1 MSGACAGGGTLLL
14 VEGPAGV
21 GKTEL
26 VREARA
32 AAVQAGVTPLEARGS
47 ELEQP
52 FAFGIVRQL
61 LEPMIGEAPERAELF
76 AGAAGPAA
84 RLFEPDERRVDRVPM
99 SGSRPCTAST
109 GWS

>member
-1 MSGACAGGGTLLL
+1 MSSATSALREREHELGALRERLEGACVGEGTLLL

-32 AAVQAGVTPLEARGS
+32 AALQAGVRPLEARGS

-61 LEPMIGEAPERAELF
+61 LEPMIGEASGDSESVRRCGRSR
-76 AGAAGPAA
+76 GAP
-84 RLFEPDERRVDRVPM
+84 V
-99 SGSRPCTAST
+99 
-109 GWS
+109 

>member
-1 MSGACAGGGTLLL
+1 
-14 VEGPAGV
+14 VRAGV
-21 GKTEL
+21 
-26 VREARA
+26 R
-32 AAVQAGVTPLEARGS
+32 PLEARGS

-61 LEPMIGEAPERAELF
+61 LEPMIGEASVSRDLF

-84 RLFEPDERRVDRVPM
+84 RLFEPDERQSSDADV
-99 SGSRPCTAST
+99 GFEACTAST